1 MILQALTKLYED
13 LYAQDRVPR
22 YGWGNVKIGYVLSI
36 NESGELENVIPMTT
50 ETDNKK
56 KPLLNYREFSLPMA
70 VKRASGVLANFM
82 CDNSS
87 YFLGVDQKG
96 KPKRSIECF
105 EASKELHKRLLSGLE
120 SKTAKAILEFF
131 DTWEPEKASE
141 HPALAEHLNE
151 VLSGANLIFRV
162 SGEFAHNDSEIAA
175 AWDRYF
181 TTGEG
186 ETTQCLISG
195 KDVVPEAI
203 HPSIKGV
210 KGAQSSGASIVS
222 FNAPAFC
229 SYGKEQN
236 YNAPVGKYATFA
248 YTTALN
254 YLLADNENKHY
265 IGDTAVVCWADG
277 AEPQYDVFAN
287 YAFFGE
293 EPPQQITTD
302 QLRATLKNLAN
313 GLNCEELNLD
323 LSRRFYILGLAPNA
337 ARLSVSFFYS
347 GTFGELMKNV
357 AQHHE
362 RLEIIGR
369 RFDIMPLWAM
379 LKETVN
385 QNSKDKTPSPTMTK
399 SVARAVFTGISYPA
413 ALLQATMLR
422 IRAERDITA
431 EKAAIIKAYYLKNG
445 SEGCPKEVLTVSL
458 NENSTNIPY
467 TLGRLFAVYE
477 AVQEAANPGINA
489 TIKDKYFNS
498 AAATP
503 AMVFPVLDNLAAK
516 HLRKLDTGKKIY
528 FDKQIAALKML
539 MSETNPTRLTLPE
552 QGSFYIGYYHQK
564 EARFTKKEDK

>member
-1 MILQALTKLYED
+1 M
-13 LYAQDRVPR
+13 
-22 YGWGNVKIGYVLSI
+22 LSI
-36 NESGELENVIPMTT
+36 NESGEL
-50 ETDNKK
+50 TDVVS
-56 KPLLNYREFSLPMA
+56 LLNSVQVGKKTKLNPVIYTLPLEVVRSGKNYISNFLWDNA
-70 VKRASGVLANFM
+70 EYIFGISAKKEDGIVKF
-82 CDNSS
+82 
-87 YFLGVDQKG
+87 G
-96 KPKRSIECF
+96 KC
-105 EASKELHKRLLSGLE
+105 KELH
-120 SKTAKAILEFF
+120 
-131 DTWEPEKASE
+131 
-141 HPALAEHLNE
+141 NE
-151 VLSGANLIFRV
+151 VLADVDNPIANAIKAFFEKWDISKAKEHPVLADRINDISKGANLLFYV
-162 SGEFAHNDSEIAA
+162 CGTFAYEDPEIAA
-175 AWDRYF
+175 AWDRYYKRDE
-181 TTGEG
+181 TGE
-186 ETTQCLISG
+186 TAQCLATG
-195 KDVVPEAI
+195 KQDVIKAT
-203 HPSIKGV
+203 HMHIKGV
-210 KGAQSSGASIVS
+210 ERVHSSDAAVVS
-222 FNAPAFC
+222 FNKLAFC
-229 SYGKEQN
+229 SYEKRQGF
-236 YNAPVGKYATFA
+236 NAPVGKHAVFK

-277 AEPQYDVFAN
+277 AEPQYDMFAN

-293 EPPQQITTD
+293 EPPQQITTA

-323 LSRRFYILGLAPNA
+323 LSRRFYTLGLAQNK

-362 RLEIIGR
+362 RLEIVGR
-369 RFDIMPLWAM
+369 RFDVMPMWAL

-385 QNSKDKTPSPTMTK
+385 QNSKDKSPSPTMSN

-413 ALLQATMLR
+413 GLLQATMLR

-445 SEGCPKEVLTVSL
+445 SEGCPQEVLTVSL